1 MKVSDKIRR
10 DALWITTVVCVGVL
24 CSMFPFFLVMNLL
37 QPEHVLAAPEQAVYS
52 EQMSSVAPFMHRP
65 YYGSRTILQ
74 RTISYF
80 DHDDPWYDDDG
91 TFVRYDGATWR
102 NYTATVY
109 NCSAGVSCYDGHNG
123 YDLNLWF
130 EPVLSVAAG
139 RVIRANWYD
148 AFDHSSSFGLW
159 VAIDHG
165 NGMVSAYGH
174 LSSIQVAVGDTVG
187 SQWQIGTSGTTGAS
201 TGPHLHLSV
210 YYLPNWQPTD
220 PFGWTGGFRDPNV
233 VQDSYLWVN
242 NPATSFTIPDLS
254 TNGNAVYAGAALVD
268 DSMVAWHG
276 TGAWHRDTYQT
287 DIRGNLH
294 WAWTVS
300 GAATAAA
307 TWRPTLSSS
316 GYYEVGVYIPEVD
329 ATSGWIPYTITSTS
343 PSNHAALV
351 HHTVYVDGLHIGTF
365 TNSYGRVVTGPQWVG
380 LGTYYFNA
388 GTSGNVVISNATG
401 ESGLQV
407 AADGMEFVPV

>member
-1 MKVSDKIRR
+1 MKVNNGFQRRAIR
-10 DALWITTVVCVGVL
+10 IMTMVCIGVVCGVG
-24 CSMFPFFLVMNLL
+24 PFFLLMNVFQQQNALATPGSVM
-37 QPEHVLAAPEQAVYS
+37 QDQ
-52 EQMSSVAPFMHRP
+52 QMNAVAPFMHRP
-65 YYGSRTILQ
+65 YYGSRTVLQ

-102 NYTATVY
+102 NYTATIY
-109 NCSAGVSCYDGHNG
+109 DCTASVSCYDGHNG

-130 EPVLSVAAG
+130 EPVLSVASG

-165 NGMVSAYGH
+165 NGFISAYGH

-210 YYLPNWQPTD
+210 YYSTNWQATD
-220 PFGWTGGFRDPNV
+220 PFGWSGGSRDPNV
-233 VQDSYLWVN
+233 VADKYLWVN
-242 NPATSFTIPDLS
+242 SPATASTIPNLS
-254 TNGNAVYAGAALVD
+254 ANGNAVYPGAILVD
-268 DSMVAWHG
+268 DSMASWHG
-276 TGAWHRDTYQT
+276 TGAWHKSAYAS
-287 DIRGNLH
+287 DIRGSLR

-300 GAATAAA
+300 GSATAAA
-307 TWRPTLSSS
+307 TWRPTIPKS

-329 ATSGWIPYTITSTS
+329 ATSGWIPYTVTSAN
-343 PSNHAALV
+343 PSSHSAV
-351 HHTVYVDGLHIGTF
+351 VRHTVYVDGLHIGTF
-365 TNSYGRVVTGPQWVG
+365 TNSYGTVTTGPQWVG

-388 GTSGNVVISNATG
+388 GTSSTVVINNATG

-407 AADGMEFVPV
+407 AADATEFIPV